1 MWLNKYILK
10 VLLITNLVLISC
22 SKIKSNVNSANYLTS
37 GSTMIQTNSLIVYQD
52 KEATNKLFT
61 FEGINFDLE
70 KADKYFKGLKIDL
83 NQMKNKESADN
94 FFKKIAKNLSS
105 GIYFIFFSSFSACDV
120 IAKKNPAINLY
131 TVQMAITG
139 QSSETFYLALSF
151 FDGEASVDKYSKLIY
166 DECKNYSG
174 ILKKKL
180 NDFYKAAKEYFKV
193 KKEKENLKSKSADL
207 DNNNSKEAVKLDN
220 ATTEKKIQDEKIKK
234 DKEELDKSIK
244 EKNNLESDLKTKYS
258 DLNTLKAE
266 KAKMEKTL
274 EELKKSSDA
283 INKESETQKNKL
295 DEIDK
300 QKEENRVQLNVQSSQ
315 LTDAQKKIGDMEKLL
330 NDKKEEVKKFF
341 DDLNVASGKVI
352 DTQASIAKNKNR
364 INQEQKTVDDIKN
377 VNNEESLKEKTKII
391 DELDKQL
398 KALRKDLSD
407 INNQIEESDRNVKK
421 GGEELKNLLND
432 PINKINLKKEEVNK
446 LMEELKDYL
455 DNTKKLFPLLPD
467 IYWDNIW
474 RFVSVNHSEA
484 LNYLK
489 GMRPSIFGLYDN
501 LYTNAHPEQ
510 MINDVD
516 FNKKDVPIVIGKSK
530 KLKKK
535 KF

>member
-22 SKIKSNVNSANYLTS
+22 SNIKSNVNSGNYLTS
-37 GSTMIQTNSLIVYQD
+37 GSAMIQTNSLIVYQD

-70 KADKYFKGLKIDL
+70 KADKYYKGLKIDL

-94 FFKKIAKNLSS
+94 FFKKIAKNVSS
-105 GIYFIFFSSFSACDV
+105 GIYFIYFSSFSACDV

-131 TVQMAITG
+131 TVQMAVTSL
-139 QSSETFYLALSF
+139 SSETFYLAISF
-151 FDGEASVDKYSKLIY
+151 FDGEGSVDKYSKLIF
-166 DECKNYSG
+166 DECKKYSD
-174 ILKKKL
+174 ILKKKI
-180 NDFYKAAKEYFKV
+180 NDFYQSAKEYFKV
-193 KKEKENLKSKSADL
+193 KKEKENLKAKSADL
-207 DNNNSKEAVKLDN
+207 DTSNSKEAVKLDN
-220 ATTEKKIQDEKIKK
+220 ATTEKKIQDDKIKK
-234 DKEELDKSIK
+234 DKQELDKSIK

-258 DLNTLKAE
+258 DLNSLKAE
-266 KAKMEKTL
+266 KAKIEKVL
-274 EELKKSSDA
+274 EDLKKSSDD
-283 INKESETQKNKL
+283 INKDSDTHKKKL
-295 DEIDK
+295 EDMDK
-300 QKEENRVQLNVQSSQ
+300 QKEEKRVQLTIQTTQ
-315 LTDAQKKIGDMEKLL
+315 LTDAQKKIEDMEKLL
-330 NDKKEEVKKFF
+330 ADKKQEVKKFF
-341 DDLNVASGKVI
+341 DDLNSASGKVI
-352 DTQASIAKNKNR
+352 DTQAAIASNKNR

-377 VNNEESLKEKTKII
+377 VNNEEALKEKTKII
-391 DELDKQL
+391 DDLDKEL
-398 KALRKDLSD
+398 KALRKDLLD
-407 INNQIEESDRNVKK
+407 INNQIEDSEKNVKK

-446 LMEELKDYL
+446 IMLELKDYL

-516 FNKKDVPIVIGKSK
+516 FSKKDVPKVVGKSK
-530 KLKKK
+530 KFKKK